1 MARVVKMMDGFNAAD
16 ITSALNNLII
26 ERNPPSVEQLPNY
39 VSSQV
44 LSPTGAYNGITL
56 AVLDSVQGHGLVSAA
71 TRAYDRAGS
80 RSAAL
85 VGQRHVAACQSSD
98 EA

>member
-1 MARVVKMMDGFNAAD
+1 MRATF
-16 ITSALNNLII
+16 ITTALNNLII

-44 LSPTGAYNGITL
+44 LSPSGAYNGITL

-71 TRAYDRAGS
+71 TRALKLDP
-80 RSAAL
+80 L
-85 VGQRHVAACQSSD
+85 
-98 EA
+98 